1 MGLDVYM
8 WKEEVIE
15 RDLKKGETVIKKTDM
30 FWGNGWELGTFLQE
44 TFELANC
51 ARQAVEPEEALESI
65 DKELK
70 ELNYQPKDK
79 EDYEKQSFDPNEEG
93 FAHISDAKE
102 DYEEQLKVLQEAVA
116 LANKDTSKAEYQWEL
131 WW

>member
-8 WKEEVIE
+8 WKEEVLE
-15 RDLKKGETVIKKTDM
+15 RDSKKGETVIKKTDM
-30 FWGNGWELGTFLQE
+30 FWGRGWELGSFLQE

-51 ARQAVEPEEALESI
+51 VRQAVEPEEALESI

-70 ELNYQPKDK
+70 ELNYQPSASGLTSANTLVEDK
-79 EDYEKQSFDPNEEG
+79 K
-93 FAHISDAKE
+93 
-102 DYEEQLKVLQEAVA
+102 DYEEQIKVLQEVVA
-116 LANKDTSKAEYQWEL
+116 LANKDTSGAEYQWEL

>member
-15 RDLKKGETVIKKTDM
+15 RDSKKGETVIKKTDM

-65 DKELK
+65 NKELK
-70 ELNYQPKDK
+70 DLDYQPSGYPVEVEDGKNIFESAVSDYK
-79 EDYEKQSFDPNEEG
+79 EQIK
-93 FAHISDAKE
+93 A
-102 DYEEQLKVLQEAVA
+102 LQEAVA
-116 LANKDTSKAEYQWEL
+116 VANKDTSGAEYQWEL

>member
-8 WKEEVIE
+8 WKEEVLE
-15 RDLKKGETVIKKTDM
+15 RDSDKGETVIKKTDM
-30 FWGNGWELGTFLQE
+30 FWGNGWELGSFLQE

-79 EDYEKQSFDPNEEG
+79 K
-93 FAHISDAKE
+93 
-102 DYEEQLKVLQEAVA
+102 DYEEQIKVLQEVVA
-116 LANKDTSKAEYQWEL
+116 LANKDTSGAEYQWEL

>member
-8 WKEEVIE
+8 WKEEVLE
-15 RDLKKGETVIKKTDM
+15 RDSDKGETVIKKTDM

-51 ARQAVEPEEALESI
+51 VRQAVEPEEALESI

-70 ELNYQPKDK
+70 ELNYQPSASGLASANTLVEDK
-79 EDYEKQSFDPNEEG
+79 K
-93 FAHISDAKE
+93 
-102 DYEEQLKVLQEAVA
+102 DYEEQIKVLQEVVA
-116 LANKDTSKAEYQWEL
+116 LANKDTSGAEYQWEL

>member
-1 MGLDVYM
+1 M
-8 WKEEVIE
+8 WKEEVLE
-15 RDLKKGETVIKKTDM
+15 RDSDKGEAVIKKTDV
-30 FWGNGWELGTFLQE
+30 FWGSGWELGTFLQE

-51 ARQAVEPEEALESI
+51 VRQAVEPEEALESI

-79 EDYEKQSFDPNEEG
+79 EDYE
-93 FAHISDAKE
+93 
-102 DYEEQLKVLQEAVA
+102 EQLKVLQEAVA
-116 LANKDTSKAEYQWEL
+116 LANKDTNGAEYQWEL

>member
-8 WKEEVIE
+8 WKEEVLE
-15 RDLKKGETVIKKTDM
+15 RDSDKGEAVIKKTDV
-30 FWGNGWELGTFLQE
+30 FWGSGWELGTFLQE

-51 ARQAVEPEEALESI
+51 VRRAVEPEEALESI
-65 DKELK
+65 DRELK
-70 ELNYQPKDK
+70 ELNYQPVEYQPVENKVEDKKDT
-79 EDYEKQSFDPNEEG
+79 EETVFERSVSDYK
-93 FAHISDAKE
+93 
-102 DYEEQLKVLQEAVA
+102 EQLEVLQEAVA